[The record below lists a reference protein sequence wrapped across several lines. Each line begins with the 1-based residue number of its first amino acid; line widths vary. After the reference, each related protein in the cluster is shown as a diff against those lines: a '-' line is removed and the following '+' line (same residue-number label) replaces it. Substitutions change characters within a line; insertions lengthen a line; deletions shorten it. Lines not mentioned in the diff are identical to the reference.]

1 MKYDIEKEE
10 QQFMNFIND
19 QYNVYKEIDNI
30 YRDYVKLP
38 LLLSDALF
46 TLSKHAG
53 MYAMMRLTNE
63 ALENGQEEVDYND
76 EGNWELVV
84 AVHNKLIDFLSDTV
98 GPHYD
103 QRAVDIDA
111 EDDEDFAKNVI
122 AIVDATFSQAL
133 GISPAEEDD
142 SEQNGGMSIVRH
154 DDENLVDECS

>member
-1 MKYDIEKEE
+1 
-10 QQFMNFIND
+10 
-19 QYNVYKEIDNI
+19 
-30 YRDYVKLP
+30 
-38 LLLSDALF
+38 
-46 TLSKHAG
+46 
-53 MYAMMRLTNE
+53 MMRLTNE

-103 QRAVDIDA
+103 QRAIDIDA

-133 GISPAEEDD
+133 GIGPAEEDD
-142 SEQNGGMSIVRH
+142 SEQNGGMSLVKN
-154 DDENLVDECS
+154 DDEN

>member
-63 ALENGQEEVDYND
+63 ALENGQEEVDYN
-76 EGNWELVV
+76 
-84 AVHNKLIDFLSDTV
+84 V

-103 QRAVDIDA
+103 QRAIDIDA

-133 GISPAEEDD
+133 GIGPAEDD
-142 SEQNGGMSIVRH
+142 SEQNGGMSLVKN
-154 DDENLVDECS
+154 DDEN

>member
-111 EDDEDFAKNVI
+111 EDDEEFAKNVI

-142 SEQNGGMSIVRH
+142 SEQNGGMSLVKN
-154 DDENLVDECS
+154 DDEN

>member
-103 QRAVDIDA
+103 QRAIDIDA

-133 GISPAEEDD
+133 GIGPAEEDD
-142 SEQNGGMSIVRH
+142 FEQNGGMSLVKN
-154 DDENLVDECS
+154 DDEN

>member
-103 QRAVDIDA
+103 QRAIDIDA

-133 GISPAEEDD
+133 CIGPAEEDD
-142 SEQNGGMSIVRH
+142 SEQNGGMSLVKN
-154 DDENLVDECS
+154 DDEN

>member
-63 ALENGQEEVDYND
+63 ALENGQEEVDYDD

-103 QRAVDIDA
+103 QRAIDIDA
-111 EDDEDFAKNVI
+111 EDDEDFAKTSLQSLMRPSLKRL
-122 AIVDATFSQAL
+122 ASAL
-133 GISPAEEDD
+133 QKKTILNKMAAC
-142 SEQNGGMSIVRH
+142 R
-154 DDENLVDECS
+154 L

>member
-142 SEQNGGMSIVRH
+142 SEQNGGMSLVKN
-154 DDENLVDECS
+154 DDEN

>member
-1 MKYDIEKEE
+1 MKYDIEEEE

-103 QRAVDIDA
+103 QRAIDIDA

-122 AIVDATFSQAL
+122 AIVDATRSEERRV
-133 GISPAEEDD
+133 GKECRSRWSPY
-142 SEQNGGMSIVRH
+142 H
-154 DDENLVDECS
+154 

>member
-84 AVHNKLIDFLSDTV
+84 AVHNKLIRYRW
-98 GPHYD
+98 P
-103 QRAVDIDA
+103 
-111 EDDEDFAKNVI
+111 
-122 AIVDATFSQAL
+122 AL
-133 GISPAEEDD
+133 RSAC
-142 SEQNGGMSIVRH
+142 NRH
-154 DDENLVDECS
+154 

>member
-103 QRAVDIDA
+103 QRAIDIDA

-133 GISPAEEDD
+133 GIVPAEEDD
-142 SEQNGGMSIVRH
+142 SEQNGGMSLVKN
-154 DDENLVDECS
+154 DDEN

>member
-103 QRAVDIDA
+103 QRAIDIDA

-133 GISPAEEDD
+133 GISPAAEDD
-142 SEQNGGMSIVRH
+142 SEQNGGMSLVKK
-154 DDENLVDECS
+154 DDEN

>member
-84 AVHNKLIDFLSDTV
+84 AVHNKLIDFLSDTI

-103 QRAVDIDA
+103 QRAIDIDA

-142 SEQNGGMSIVRH
+142 SEQNGGMSLVKN
-154 DDENLVDECS
+154 DDEN

>member
-53 MYAMMRLTNE
+53 MYAMMCLTNE
-63 ALENGQEEVDYND
+63 ALENGQEEVDYDD

-103 QRAVDIDA
+103 QRAIDIDA

-133 GISPAEEDD
+133 GIGPAEEDD
-142 SEQNGGMSIVRH
+142 SEQNGGMSLVKN
-154 DDENLVDECS
+154 DDEN

>member
-103 QRAVDIDA
+103 QRAVNIDA

-154 DDENLVDECS
+154 DDEN

>member
-1 MKYDIEKEE
+1 MKYDIKKEE

-19 QYNVYKEIDNI
+19 QYNIYKEIDNT

-63 ALENGQEEVDYND
+63 ALENGQEEVDYSD
-76 EGNWELVV
+76 EDNWELVV
-84 AVHNKLIDFLSDTV
+84 AIHNKLIDFLSDTV

-111 EDDEDFAKNVI
+111 ENDEDFAKNVI

-133 GISPAEEDD
+133 GIGPAEEDD
-142 SEQNGGMSIVRH
+142 AEQNGGMSLVKH
-154 DDENLVDECS
+154 DDEN

>member
-1 MKYDIEKEE
+1 MKYDIKKEE

-19 QYNVYKEIDNI
+19 QYNIYKEIDNT

-63 ALENGQEEVDYND
+63 ALENGQEEVDYSD

-111 EDDEDFAKNVI
+111 ENDEDFAKNVI

-133 GISPAEEDD
+133 GIGPAEEDD
-142 SEQNGGMSIVRH
+142 AEQNGGMSLVKH
-154 DDENLVDECS
+154 DDEN

>member
-63 ALENGQEEVDYND
+63 ALENGQEEVDYDD

-154 DDENLVDECS
+154 DDEN

>member
-103 QRAVDIDA
+103 QRAIDIDA

-154 DDENLVDECS
+154 DDEN

>member
-103 QRAVDIDA
+103 QRAIDIDA

-142 SEQNGGMSIVRH
+142 SEQNGGMSLVKN
-154 DDENLVDECS
+154 DDEN

>member
-38 LLLSDALF
+38 L
-46 TLSKHAG
+46 LSKHAG

-154 DDENLVDECS
+154 DDEN

>member
-133 GISPAEEDD
+133 GICPAEEDD
-142 SEQNGGMSIVRH
+142 AEQNGGMSLVKN
-154 DDENLVDECS
+154 DDEN

>member
-133 GISPAEEDD
+133 GISTAEEDD

-154 DDENLVDECS
+154 DDEN

>member
-19 QYNVYKEIDNI
+19 QYNIYKEIDNI

-53 MYAMMRLTNE
+53 MYAMMRLTND
-63 ALENGQEEVDYND
+63 ALESGQEEVDYSD
-76 EGNWELVV
+76 EDNWELVV
-84 AVHNKLIDFLSDTV
+84 AIHNKLIDFLSDTV

-133 GISPAEEDD
+133 GISPVEEDD
-142 SEQNGGMSIVRH
+142 SEQSGGMSLVKH
-154 DDENLVDECS
+154 DDEN

>member
-142 SEQNGGMSIVRH
+142 SEQNGGMSIVMH
-154 DDENLVDECS
+154 DDEN

>member
-84 AVHNKLIDFLSDTV
+84 AVHNKLIGFLSDTV

-103 QRAVDIDA
+103 QRAIDIDA

-142 SEQNGGMSIVRH
+142 SEQNGGMSLVKN
-154 DDENLVDECS
+154 DDEN

>member
-103 QRAVDIDA
+103 QRAVNIDA

-142 SEQNGGMSIVRH
+142 SEQNGGMSLVKN
-154 DDENLVDECS
+154 DDEN

>member
-133 GISPAEEDD
+133 VIGPAEEDD
-142 SEQNGGMSIVRH
+142 SEQNGGMSLVKN
-154 DDENLVDECS
+154 DDEN

>member
-30 YRDYVKLP
+30 YSDYVKLP

-84 AVHNKLIDFLSDTV
+84 AVHNKLFDFLSDTV

-154 DDENLVDECS
+154 DDEN

>member
-103 QRAVDIDA
+103 QRAIDIDA

-133 GISPAEEDD
+133 GIGPTEEDD
-142 SEQNGGMSIVRH
+142 SEQNGGMSLVKN
-154 DDENLVDECS
+154 DDEN

>member
-1 MKYDIEKEE
+1 
-10 QQFMNFIND
+10 MNFIND
-19 QYNVYKEIDNI
+19 QYNIYKEIDNT

-63 ALENGQEEVDYND
+63 ALENGQEEVDYSD

-111 EDDEDFAKNVI
+111 ENDEDFAKNVI

-133 GISPAEEDD
+133 GIGPAEEDD
-142 SEQNGGMSIVRH
+142 AEQNGGMSLVKH
-154 DDENLVDECS
+154 DDEN

>member
-103 QRAVDIDA
+103 QRAIDIDA

-142 SEQNGGMSIVRH
+142 SEQNGGMSLVKH
-154 DDENLVDECS
+154 DDED

>member
-63 ALENGQEEVDYND
+63 ALENGQEEVDYTD

-154 DDENLVDECS
+154 DDEN

>member
-63 ALENGQEEVDYND
+63 ALENCQEEVDYND

-103 QRAVDIDA
+103 QRAVNIDA

-154 DDENLVDECS
+154 DDEN

>member
-1 MKYDIEKEE
+1 MKHDIEKEE

-154 DDENLVDECS
+154 DDEN

>member
-84 AVHNKLIDFLSDTV
+84 AVHNKLIGFLSDTV

-142 SEQNGGMSIVRH
+142 SEQNGGMSLVKN
-154 DDENLVDECS
+154 DDEN

>member
-142 SEQNGGMSIVRH
+142 SEQNGGMSIVSH
-154 DDENLVDECS
+154 DDEN

>member
-133 GISPAEEDD
+133 GIDPAEEDD
-142 SEQNGGMSIVRH
+142 SEQNGGMSLVKN
-154 DDENLVDECS
+154 DDEN